1 MPKPDQDLLD
11 GHFAGEHEAHADVD
25 HKVGHITCS
34 QTQADI
40 QINILPAGTDPE
52 HPPVHHEKP
61 AHHEPIQMHN
71 TSDIEPHTLN
81 VAPEPLQAPPKAS
94 VHLPNEEDKEEVKA
108 KGKQAEKEVKQK
120 GKEAE
125 KEIKKKG
132 EQVEKK
138 GKELADQ
145 AEKKGKEYAKK
156 AKVGHVVFRTGCG

>member
-25 HKVGHITCS
+25 HKVRHMLYS

-94 VHLPNEEDKEEVKA
+94 VHLPNEEDKEEVK
-108 KGKQAEKEVKQK
+108 QK

-156 AKVGHVVFRTGCG
+156 AKVGHVVF